1 MPTHD
6 LSIDD
11 AAALGQRLEA
21 ELGRTIVGQR
31 SVVREILITFFA
43 GGHCLLR
50 GVPGLAKTLIIKTL
64 ARTVDLSFN
73 RIQFTPDL
81 MPSDIVG
88 AEVIEEDR
96 STGRREVRFMRGPVF
111 AHILLADEI
120 NRTPPRTQAALLEAM
135 QERQVTLEGTSRPL
149 PRPFLVIA
157 TQNPVEHEG
166 TYPLPDAQLDRFLFR
181 VRIGY
186 PSLDEERTLTR
197 AVTLNRTGADL
208 DLDHLAPVLTPA
220 QVVELQDATATVL
233 VEDRVL
239 DYAVAVARATREAP
253 GVVSGASP
261 RASIGLVRA
270 ARGMAVLDGRDF
282 ATPDDVKRCAPAV
295 LRHRVTL
302 SADAELDGHDVDAI
316 VAGVLAQVPAPR
328 D

>member
-1 MPTHD
+1 MTDTLAHASDTILRVRAHLRAVIAGQHD
-6 LSIDD
+6 VIDEVL
-11 AAALGQRLEA
+11 AALLCDGHVLLE
-21 ELGRTIVGQR
+21 
-31 SVVREILITFFA
+31 
-43 GGHCLLR
+43 
-50 GVPGLAKTLIIKTL
+50 GVPGLGKTLL
-64 ARTVDLSFN
+64 ARALGRAIDGRVS
-73 RIQFTPDL
+73 RVQFTPDL
-81 MPSDIVG
+81 MPADIVG
-88 AEVIEEDR
+88 HAVLEPGTQRVV
-96 STGRREVRFMRGPVF
+96 TREGPVF
-111 AHILLADEI
+111 AHILVADEI
-120 NRTPPRTQAALLEAM
+120 NRAPAKTQAALLEAM